1 MTPGASGPTLADAK
15 GRPMPG
21 SEADGRAGD
30 WELDLVVSCS
40 LALACGLAFGAA
52 LFGLWA

>member
-1 MTPGASGPTLADAK
+1 MH
-15 GRPMPG
+15 G

-30 WELDLVVSCS
+30 WELDVVTSCL
-40 LALACGLAFGAA
+40 LALVCGLAFGAA